1 MIQTL
6 GAWGGNEESQREGG
20 ITLKARKKWENID
33 TLSITFYYQR
43 NPGGH
48 SGAWEDGPFFSAMVL
63 SFDLVAL
70 PISP

>member
-1 MIQTL
+1 MVQNL

-20 ITLKARKKWENID
+20 ITLKAWKKWNNIK
-33 TLSITFYYQR
+33 TLSITFDYQR
-43 NPGGH
+43 KPGRH
-48 SGAWEDGPFFSAMVL
+48 SGAWEDGPFFSAMVF